1 MGLLENIFNISEYID
16 IKVDIKSKEFLRDPW
31 MMDYIPDLYVPPEG
45 IHEKIAR
52 LIDVVSEGNTI
63 SAILGDFKSGKS
75 FLINI
80 LREGIEEELWKYGE
94 RYKKIF
100 VLYFSPNIFEHYSLT
115 NYMKK
120 ISEDVLG
127 KHYTS
132 KEQIIV
138 ELKNYVETTNS
149 LIVVFIDNF
158 NENIQKIV
166 VDSTKLLK
174 LLKRHLSVVI
184 SCKPNQLNGCF
195 EAINEGGYNNF
206 SYYFRIPELS
216 LNDAFTIIKKR
227 LSYAMNIT
235 NFDVAKF
242 ISKQAVETAWI
253 FSNGNPWVLIS
264 ILADAHSYIQ
274 NQNTKVIDQ
283 KEIMTVNQ
291 MFSRSSNTAGREDY
305 DKFIIQ
311 QALNNF
317 PNRERQVAEFLLHGD
332 ATAKEITQYLYGEL
346 STGEYRSKYMGTKSF
361 LKRLRDK
368 NVVVVKGKKGRA
380 HLFGLNA
387 KMKEKLLNQLSKDV
401 ENVNLEGEKIPQ

>member
-1 MGLLENIFNISEYID
+1 MGLMEKIFNISEYID
-16 IKVDIKSKEFLRDPW
+16 IKTDIKSREFLRDPW

-52 LIDVVSEGNTI
+52 LIDVLSEGKTI

-80 LREGIEEELWKYGE
+80 LREGIEEVLWKYGGG
-94 RYKKIF
+94 YKKIF
-100 VLYFSPNIFEHYSLT
+100 VLYFSPNMFDHYSLT
-115 NYMKK
+115 NYMQK

-138 ELKNYVETTNS
+138 ELKNYVEDTNS
-149 LIVVFIDNF
+149 LIVIFIDNF
-158 NENIQKIV
+158 NESLQKIV

-174 LLKRHLSVVI
+174 LLKKHLSVVV
-184 SCKPNQLNGCF
+184 SCKSHQLNGCF

-227 LSYAMNIT
+227 LSYGMNMT
-235 NFDVAKF
+235 NFDVSKF
-242 ISKQAVETAWI
+242 ISKKAIETAWI

-274 NQNTKVIDQ
+274 NQDVKNIEQ
-283 KEIMTVNQ
+283 KEIMIVNE
-291 MFSRSSNTAGREDY
+291 MFSRSSSTAGREDY
-305 DKFIIQ
+305 DRFLIQ

-332 ATAKEITQYLYGEL
+332 ATAKEITHYLYGEL
-346 STGEYRSKYMGTKSF
+346 STAEYRSKYMGTKSF

-368 NVVVVKGKKGRA
+368 NVVVIKGKKGRA
-380 HLFGLNA
+380 HLFGLNS
-387 KMKEKLLNQLSKDV
+387 KLKEKLLNQLSKEV
-401 ENVNLEGEKIPQ
+401 ENVKIEG